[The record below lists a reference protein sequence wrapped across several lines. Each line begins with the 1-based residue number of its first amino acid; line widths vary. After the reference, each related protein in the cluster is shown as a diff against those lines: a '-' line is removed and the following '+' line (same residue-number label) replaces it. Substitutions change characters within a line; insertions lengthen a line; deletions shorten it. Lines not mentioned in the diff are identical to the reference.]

1 MSYVSSTEYPDC
13 LSVEMTAQIKG
24 HLGSHE
30 YHLTQGAKKSSRTD
44 EFFTARS
51 GRQQ

>member
-1 MSYVSSTEYPDC
+1 MAYVRSTEYPDC

-30 YHLTQGAKKSSRTD
+30 YHLTHRAKKSSWTD
-44 EFFTARS
+44 GFFTAHS
-51 GRQQ
+51 GRQ